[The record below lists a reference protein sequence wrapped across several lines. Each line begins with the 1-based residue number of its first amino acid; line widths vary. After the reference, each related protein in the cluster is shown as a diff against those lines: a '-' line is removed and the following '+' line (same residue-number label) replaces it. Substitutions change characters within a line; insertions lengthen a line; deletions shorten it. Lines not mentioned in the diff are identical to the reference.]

1 MNRDEA
7 LKEYSAMRSF
17 RFPTDVLF
25 RLDLRLLVS
34 LLILIVS
41 FSVASAQ
48 SPASSSAPATVP
60 DWETLRPEGE
70 EFSVLMP
77 KGSTFDS
84 SKEPYHRME
93 LNTRTYLS
101 TSQAGPVFAVVSLSG
116 IKSNPALYTEMQRIN
131 SYVDAFKN
139 LFAPKVRKDAVAKL
153 ALVGEKT
160 LQGNAGREYR
170 ITIGNLSGTALVFAT
185 RKRFYSIVYLST
197 KKEDAIQEQFL
208 SSFVLPE
215 KTGELSASASTQNPP
230 TLQEAQPA
238 SKVAGV
244 DPSPSE
250 PANAN
255 VDPKQANADTKQAD
269 GAHVAPTPAG
279 KRDPISGGVLNGK
292 AISLPRPE
300 YPAEARTAG
309 VEGVVVVRVTVD
321 EQGNVTE
328 AYAVSGPQML
338 QQVSV
343 NAALQAKFSPTLL
356 LGEPV
361 KVTGVLVFNF
371 GRPLS

>member
-1 MNRDEA
+1 MQS
-7 LKEYSAMRSF
+7 LSGK
-17 RFPTDVLF
+17 LF
-25 RLDLRLLVS
+25 AIAVS
-34 LLILIVS
+34 LILGLLTL
-41 FSVASAQ
+41 ASAQ
-48 SPASSSAPATVP
+48 STASTS

-77 KGSTFDS
+77 KGSTFES
-84 SKEPYHRME
+84 SKEPYHKME

-116 IKSNPALYTEMQRIN
+116 IKSNPALYTEMQRVN

-153 ALVGEKT
+153 TLVGEKT

-170 ITIGNLSGTALVFAT
+170 ITIGNLSGTALVYAT
-185 RKRFYSIVYLST
+185 RKRFYSIVYLGT

-208 SSFVLPE
+208 SSFMLPE
-215 KTGELSASASTQNPP
+215 KSNSTTASTAATTPQAAQLSTIAPEASSAEQQPNASA
-230 TLQEAQPA
+230 
-238 SKVAGV
+238 
-244 DPSPSE
+244 
-250 PANAN
+250 
-255 VDPKQANADTKQAD
+255 DPKQASADAKQAE
-269 GAHVAPTPAG
+269 GARVAPTSAA
-279 KRDPISGGVLNGK
+279 RREPISGGVLNGK
-292 AISLPRPE
+292 AISLPKPE

-309 VEGVVVVRVTVD
+309 VEGVVVIRVTVD
-321 EQGNVTE
+321 EQGNVIE

-356 LGEPV
+356 SGEAV